1 MKRTI
6 LSAFFTIGTALI
18 LVTTASAQHWTLA
31 ADIPFDFK
39 VSDSEM
45 SSGKYTVQMLDNTVL
60 IIRSEK
66 DQKAVITLSNAAI
79 TPQDLRR
86 ASLVFNHY
94 GEEYFLSAV
103 SWPEGP
109 SRALPK
115 TSLEIQ
121 AAKNI
126 GRPRRLEVSSK

>member
-6 LSAFFTIGTALI
+6 LSAFFTIGTGLI
-18 LVTTASAQHWTLA
+18 LVTTASAQYWRLA
-31 ADIPFDFK
+31 ADIPFDFNVGDAK
-39 VSDSEM
+39 M
-45 SSGKYTVQMLDNTVL
+45 SSGKYTVQMLDNTL
-60 IIRSEK
+60 LIRSENN
-66 DQKAVITLSNAAI
+66 QKAIFTLSNAAI

-126 GRPRRLEVSSK
+126 GHPRRLEVSSK